1 MKIGDIITFSFAG
14 GIERGTIREI
24 RKEGNKIIEYI
35 VWDGRYR
42 YHVDKEQII

>member
-1 MKIGDIITFSFAG
+1 MKIGDTITFSFAG
-14 GIERGTIREI
+14 AKEQGTIQEI

-35 VWDGRYR
+35 VWDGKYR